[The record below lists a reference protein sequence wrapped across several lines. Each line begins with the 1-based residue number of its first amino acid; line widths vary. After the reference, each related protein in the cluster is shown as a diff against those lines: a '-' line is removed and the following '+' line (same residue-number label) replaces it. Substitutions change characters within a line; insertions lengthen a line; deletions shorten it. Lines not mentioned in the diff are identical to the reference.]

1 MVAEVVTE
9 DTAAAPVDTAAQVE
23 DAPPAVEQPETP
35 DTPASETALEAAP
48 ETAQD
53 TKSWA
58 DHLVDIDEDELVN
71 HDRIKSI
78 IARREESTRRK
89 IERDQQLKAG
99 SDQQVQSVVS
109 YLLTRLDA
117 GEISPQQF
125 QQAAGQAVQAARY
138 YASVEMGKQLPDVLM
153 SNYKIPVDFRERA
166 LEAKLEDNGNLDR
179 YTKILIEGAVAA
191 ERGTT
196 RFKDIPE
203 GSPLHRDLQAEV
215 AKRVEADLRARGIEA
230 APKLS
235 VPPTTPR
242 GASGVST
249 SLSLAE
255 IEAMPTTEW
264 LAKPKTERDR
274 LLAAARGRKV

>member
-9 DTAAAPVDTAAQVE
+9 DTAAALEDTAPVVE
-23 DAPPAVEQPETP
+23 GAPPAEEQPETP
-35 DTPASETALEAAP
+35 EAAAPETELEAAP

-53 TKSWA
+53 TRSWA

-125 QQAAGQAVQAARY
+125 QTAAGQAVQAARF

-166 LEAKLEDNGNLDR
+166 VEARLEDNGNLDR
-179 YTKILIEGAVAA
+179 YTRILIEGAVAA

-203 GSPLHRDLQAEV
+203 GSPLHRDVQAEV
-215 AKRVEADLRARGIEA
+215 AKRVEAELKAKRITDQ
-230 APKLS
+230 PK
-235 VPPTTPR
+235 VDTPPPTTRGVAAGTTDLPDPR
-242 GASGVST
+242 TMSVDDYGKYTDEQRRAMWARVSG
-249 SLSLAE
+249 
-255 IEAMPTTEW
+255 
-264 LAKPKTERDR
+264 
-274 LLAAARGRKV
+274 